1 MLKNPGELTPLLG
14 QEGWM
19 RPLIKMLRS
28 YLFWAQTGW
37 SVLQNDLRA
46 TTPSPLLY
54 QEGSFL

>member
-1 MLKNPGELTPLLG
+1 
-14 QEGWM
+14 M